1 MSKPDKLRIVTPV
14 RSAERAALGRAIAEA
29 APVVAAVDKA
39 RAAAEGARGQ
49 LASAVGAVPA
59 AERAVADAKAHIV
72 DNPHASRAELRVLRL
87 AEAEARDDLEIAREV
102 ASSAETVLTEAERSA
117 RYAADRVGSAA
128 AVVVVAC
135 FAPALEAAERAG
147 REFAHLAFA
156 ADAIARFADHWSG
169 EQTQLRGLVGT
180 MNAHFVYRNDGA
192 ALEAA
197 QAGASAPWRAAHAAL
212 LGDPDAPLPDV
223 GR

>member
-1 MSKPDKLRIVTPV
+1 MSRPDKLRIVPPA
-14 RSAERAALGRAIAEA
+14 RSAERETLGRAIAEA

-39 RAAAEGARGQ
+39 RVAAEAARGQ

-59 AERAVADAKAHIV
+59 AERAVAEAKMRLVEDPSA
-72 DNPHASRAELRVLRL
+72 DRAELRRLRQ
-87 AEAEARDDLEIAREV
+87 AETDARDDVEIARGI
-102 ASSAETVLTEAERSA
+102 AGRAEAALTEAERSA
-117 RYAADRVGSAA
+117 RYAHDKVASAA
-128 AVVVVAC
+128 GAVMVAC

-156 ADAIARFADHWSG
+156 ADAIARFADHWTG

-180 MNAHFVYRNDGA
+180 MNAHFVYRNNGA

-197 QAGASAPWRAAHAAL
+197 QEGASAPWRAAHAAL
-212 LGDPDAPLPDV
+212 LADANAALPEI
-223 GR
+223 G